1 LIGQDQRGRNMF
13 RPRLCLTTNLEDTA
27 VQRFSD
33 QWNRFVREE
42 EGATMV
48 EYGLMVAL
56 IAVVCIAAVTLV
68 GSSLS
73 TLFTGVSTN
82 VSNAGT

>member
-1 LIGQDQRGRNMF
+1 MK
-13 RPRLCLTTNLEDTA
+13 
-27 VQRFSD
+27 RFSD
-33 QWNRFVREE
+33 QCSRFVRAD

-73 TLFTGVSTN
+73 TLFGGVSTN
-82 VSNAGT
+82 ISNAGTS

>member
-1 LIGQDQRGRNMF
+1 MNAFKGH
-13 RPRLCLTTNLEDTA
+13 
-27 VQRFSD
+27 
-33 QWNRFVREE
+33 WNRFVGEE
-42 EGATMV
+42 DGATMV

-73 TLFTGVSTN
+73 SLFGRVNTN
-82 VSNAGT
+82 ISNAGTS

>member
-1 LIGQDQRGRNMF
+1 MK
-13 RPRLCLTTNLEDTA
+13 
-27 VQRFSD
+27 RFSD
-33 QWNRFVREE
+33 QCSRIVRAD

-73 TLFTGVSTN
+73 TLFGGVTPTSATRD
-82 VSNAGT
+82 

>member
-1 LIGQDQRGRNMF
+1 M
-13 RPRLCLTTNLEDTA
+13 
-27 VQRFSD
+27 QRFSEH
-33 QWNRFVREE
+33 WNRFVSEDD
-42 EGATMV
+42 GATMV

-73 TLFTGVSTN
+73 TLFGGVSTN
-82 VSNAGT
+82 ITNAGTS

>member
-1 LIGQDQRGRNMF
+1 MNALRHH
-13 RPRLCLTTNLEDTA
+13 L
-27 VQRFSD
+27 
-33 QWNRFVREE
+33 NRFVREE
-42 EGATMV
+42 DGATMV

-73 TLFTGVSTN
+73 TLFGRVSTN

>member
-1 LIGQDQRGRNMF
+1 MKALK
-13 RPRLCLTTNLEDTA
+13 
-27 VQRFSD
+27 S

-42 EGATMV
+42 DGATMV

-73 TLFTGVSTN
+73 TLFGRVSTN
-82 VSNAGT
+82 ITNAGTS